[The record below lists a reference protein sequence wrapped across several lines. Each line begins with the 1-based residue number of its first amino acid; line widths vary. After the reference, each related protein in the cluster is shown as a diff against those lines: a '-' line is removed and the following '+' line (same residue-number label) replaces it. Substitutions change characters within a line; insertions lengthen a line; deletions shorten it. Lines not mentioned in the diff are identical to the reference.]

1 MQTIHAAETFLFRTA
16 PVPMYLLSKFVKTKG
31 HKVFFTGEGAD
42 EILFGYDIFFETK
55 IRKFW
60 AKEKNSKSRFLLF
73 KKLYNYLPQFK
84 NSRYFKL
91 IKDFYK
97 TSLDVENDL
106 FYSHFVRWTQYNYMS
121 SYFNLNDSSK
131 FSADIY

>member
-1 MQTIHAAETFLFRTA
+1 MIFQTIFCKQYMRQRHFYLEQPQCLCIYFLN
-16 PVPMYLLSKFVKTKG
+16 LSKQKG
-31 HKVFFTGEGAD
+31 IKSFSQEKEQMRYFLVT
-42 EILFGYDIFFETK
+42 IFFETK

-106 FYSHFVRWTQYNYMS
+106 FTVILYVGLS
-121 SYFNLNDSSK
+121 
-131 FSADIY
+131 III